1 MVVADDMKILLDII
15 DRFEEKFY
23 PNLRGAVIPFSEII
37 ELQDVEYIYTG
48 DERIP
53 FKRRLPK
60 YQKIFIAE
68 FLSS

>member
-23 PNLRGAVIPFSEII
+23 PNLREAVIPFSEIVEI
-37 ELQDVEYIYTG
+37 QYVEYIYTG
-48 DERIP
+48 DEKIP
-53 FKRRLPK
+53 FEKRLPE